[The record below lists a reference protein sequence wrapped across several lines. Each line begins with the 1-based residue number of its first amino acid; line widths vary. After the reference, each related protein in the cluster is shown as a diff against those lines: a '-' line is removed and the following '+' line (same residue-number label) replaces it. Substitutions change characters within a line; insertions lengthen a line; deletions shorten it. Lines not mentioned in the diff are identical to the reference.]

1 VATTTDSLIDALRR
15 EGMRVTAPRRA
26 ICAVLSD
33 QAARHLSA
41 SEVQSHA
48 ERVLGRPIDLSTV
61 YRTVDALQEAG
72 AVHHV
77 HLGPGASVIHLTE
90 EAHHHHLVCDTCG
103 RTVDLPMDELV
114 PLASLLE
121 KYGYQPATV
130 HFALV
135 SRCREHG

>member
-1 VATTTDSLIDALRR
+1 MATTDSLIDALRR

-33 QAARHLSA
+33 QPRLHLSA
-41 SEVQSHA
+41 LEVQGRA
-48 ERVLGRPIDLSTV
+48 EEELGRPIDLSTV

-72 AVHHV
+72 VVHHV
-77 HLGPGASVIHLTE
+77 HLGQGASVIHLTE
-90 EAHHHHLVCDTCG
+90 EGHHHHLVCDTCG
-103 RTVDLPMDELV
+103 RTVDLPLEELA

-121 KYGYQPATV
+121 RHGYQPDTV

-135 SRCREHG
+135 SRCSAHD